1 MKKLKEFITGN
12 KKIFIPVALAI
23 LFVIGGITVYAVN
36 TFTQAEPTISET
48 ESQPESQTETETEEL
63 TANVSIKLKGVTAD
77 NVAIPAEVEII
88 LDGDAE
94 LLDGESKTVEDM
106 KLALNDATEIAK
118 LPIGNYTIN
127 LLTTPIEI
135 DGSTYKLPSETISF
149 VISGEN
155 QDVPDTD
162 DYTITYDEEKNIT
175 ISITLERLDV
185 NDMTK
190 EQLEAVIIRIQTET
204 GDEHQDLINDLTS
217 KSEQAESN
225 PESASDIAQESESTG
240 ESKTTTG
247 NSSSN
252 SSNDTSTNNN
262 TSSSS
267 SNDTSNTNNTG
278 STGSTNNNTGS
289 TSNSNSNTTTTT
301 PETSAPA
308 HTHTWVD
315 HTTQVAR
322 EEQYVVREYDE
333 QVQVGSTPVY
343 SYVWTCPICGATFE
357 SGVSASRHCTD
368 NHPEAANEGLT
379 ITKSQVQ
386 TGSTPIYETQHKV
399 EYGTRTV
406 YDTVVD
412 YQYCS
417 GCGQKK

>member
-1 MKKLKEFITGN
+1 MEKIKNFIIEK
-12 KKIFIPVALAI
+12 KKIIIPVALAI
-23 LFVIGGITVYAVN
+23 LLAIGGITVYAVN
-36 TFTQAEPTISET
+36 TFTQAESTI
-48 ESQPESQTETETEEL
+48 SQTESETQTESESESESEAF
-63 TANVSIKLKGVTAD
+63 TANVSIELMGVTAD

-106 KLALNDATEIAK
+106 KLALNSETEIAE
-118 LPIGNYTIN
+118 LPEGEYTIH
-127 LLTTPIEI
+127 LLATPIEI

-149 VISGEN
+149 VISEEN
-155 QDVPDTD
+155 QEVPDID

-190 EQLEAVIIRIQTET
+190 EQLESVITRIQTEAP
-204 GDEHQDLINDLTS
+204 DEHQDLIKDLTS

-240 ESKTTTG
+240 KSKTTTG
-247 NSSSN
+247 SSNSN
-252 SSNDTSTNNN
+252 SSNDTGTGNNSTGN
-262 TSSSS
+262 SS

-278 STGSTNNNTGS
+278 STGSTNNNTGN
-289 TSNSNSNTTTTT
+289 TSNSNSDTTTTT

-315 HTTQVAR
+315 HTKQVAR

-333 QVQVGSTPVY
+333 QVQTGTTPVY
-343 SYVWTCPICGATFE
+343 SYVWTCPICGATFDG
-357 SGVSASRHCTD
+357 GVDAARHVSY
-368 NHPEAANEGLT
+368 NHDLGGEEIT

-386 TGSTPIYETQHKV
+386 TGSTPIY
-399 EYGTRTV
+399 
-406 YDTVVD
+406 
-412 YQYCS
+412 
-417 GCGQKK
+417 